1 MVANQVHVSA
11 SRFFTLP
18 HTWEGVSSQNTEISP
33 IFYQLNIL
41 PYGLGVQNLS
51 NPFLLVG
58 ISQASN
64 PLR

>member
-1 MVANQVHVSA
+1 MVGYQVHFSA
-11 SRFFTLP
+11 SRFFTHP

-51 NPFLLVG
+51 NPSLLVD
-58 ISQASN
+58 ISQVSN
-64 PLR
+64 PLW